1 MTRQEPHAGKRVAL
15 PERVTN
21 SIASIVEFTKRHEL
35 IRMRAEIDRL
45 REENERL
52 AALAYRDSLTGLR
65 NRRCFGERLSEE
77 LCRLK
82 RSPAALSVIC
92 IDVNNFKQVNDTA
105 GHMAGDTALIAVAR
119 VLEALVRTE
128 DIVCRLGG
136 DEFAVLLPDTQ
147 REQAAR
153 VLERIATHAPALAGV
168 GLGLRGLA
176 MGVSSWRPGDD
187 EVSLLARA
195 DDEMYADKRNAR
207 EGVETS
213 RSGGPFVSAA

>member
-1 MTRQEPHAGKRVAL
+1 
-15 PERVTN
+15 VTN

-82 RSPAALSVIC
+82 RNPSGSLSVIC
-92 IDVNNFKQVNDTA
+92 LDVNNFKQVNDTA
-105 GHMAGDTALIAVAR
+105 GHTAGDTALLAVAR
-119 VLEALVRTE
+119 VLEALVRAE

-147 REQAAR
+147 RDQAER
-153 VLERIATHAPALAGV
+153 VLERICAHAPALAAV

-176 MGVSSWRPGDD
+176 MGLGSWVPGDD
-187 EVSLLARA
+187 EVSLLSRA

-207 EGVETS
+207 EGVATP